1 MPFYILGAVSNS
13 LFISWA
19 NSNGTCLIKQFM
31 NHPGN
36 TIMKVCKSTDWNVWT
51 MFLCHQVVC
60 VSKSKAVSSS
70 SPQSST
76 VVQTCAGLPQTRG
89 GVSQTLAVLQA
100 GPRYQPSFP
109 YKVWNVNVS
118 NINVVYGQVWGL
130 TIIAFLKKYFTQK
143 MQLVSSSE
151 QIWRNLALHHL
162 LTSGSSAVSGCRQNY
177 SPNNPHDSSPS
188 VNIFWIEML
197 HV

>member
-1 MPFYILGAVSNS
+1 MRSRFILILDRDKLDHVSNKWLRSIVVIRAFYILGAVSNS

-19 NSNGTCLIKQFM
+19 NSNGTSLIKQFM

-76 VVQTCAGLPQTRG
+76 VVPTCAGLPQTRG

-109 YKVWNVNVS
+109 YKVWNVNV
-118 NINVVYGQVWGL
+118 
-130 TIIAFLKKYFTQK
+130 
-143 MQLVSSSE
+143 
-151 QIWRNLALHHL
+151 
-162 LTSGSSAVSGCRQNY
+162 
-177 SPNNPHDSSPS
+177 
-188 VNIFWIEML
+188 
-197 HV
+197 

>member
-19 NSNGTCLIKQFM
+19 NSNGTSLIIQFM

-51 MFLCHQVVC
+51 MFLCHQVVR

-109 YKVWNVNVS
+109 C
-118 NINVVYGQVWGL
+118 
-130 TIIAFLKKYFTQK
+130 LKYQCC
-143 MQLVSSSE
+143 LWSSLRIDHYSFSKEIFHPKDAACFFIRTALEKFSITSLAHQWILCSE
-151 QIWRNLALHHL
+151 W
-162 LTSGSSAVSGCRQNY
+162 V
-177 SPNNPHDSSPS
+177 PS
-188 VNIFWIEML
+188 EL
-197 HV
+197 